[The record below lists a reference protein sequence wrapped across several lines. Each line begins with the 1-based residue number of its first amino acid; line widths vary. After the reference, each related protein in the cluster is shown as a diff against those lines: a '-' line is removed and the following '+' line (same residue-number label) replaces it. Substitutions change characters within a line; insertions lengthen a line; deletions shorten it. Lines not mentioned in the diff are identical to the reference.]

1 MTAAIDP
8 LASEIYVLG
17 RWLRILIATG
27 VILTLGGYES
37 RVIDQCYRLP
47 ILEKRLDPSS
57 FPMDP
62 FVDSFKDFNPHQV
75 YVELISMGA
84 KTVGLSLTLFLLHIV
99 TVAFCI
105 SAIWRIRKS
114 LWPELPEWSD
124 WLLVSMFALLKA
136 GNLGTNHLWEDHL
149 LDRQIGF
156 TLGWLALAEFLDS
169 GTRKTWTI
177 PILIGSMALIHP
189 GLGVLTSTLWLGIFL
204 IVFGIGM
211 VRLNTFAQ
219 FSVSLI
225 AAMIP
230 WAVIYL
236 PQASV
241 MKLGVGKSEFWALAT
256 ELQGPQHMRPIFWR
270 ESQWLS
276 AGILVVMALVS
287 VKLYRS
293 KYNLESLKKIAI
305 WSSLILFGLLLA
317 VPLIEIFH
325 VLDVALAQPFRL
337 ATPLRGVC
345 LIALLPHLI
354 RLIQRQTLIGMARA
368 LGLLFSMRSDWG
380 FVVASTVELPM
391 IATDFSIASVVSKT
405 VRIRFQWLLFLA
417 TGFYGIFWLMK
428 HDPAESESLLIGG
441 YITGFAIA
449 LVIRKIQTRF
459 GWNASD
465 FEFNQ
470 TPGRASRL
478 VIYSWALPVIA
489 LICGFCDPTGEFRL
503 TRISSSK
510 WRVAEIPI
518 SDSEKMGVWAR
529 WNIPEDAMVLIP
541 PRDKSFRYW
550 SRRSVVCNVA
560 GSPYQAKSLKEWA
573 IRLKKL
579 AGKSDLSLM
588 EFVRQ
593 WPEKRVEFE
602 MGFER
607 LSPDGWS
614 ALADEFEADT
624 LMVPATEQGKRLEKM
639 GWRQVHGAGKWSM
652 WQRAGDQARTSS
664 KR

>member
-1 MTAAIDP
+1 MTAVIDP
-8 LASEIYVLG
+8 LASEIYVPS

-57 FPMDP
+57 FPMDQ
-62 FVDSFKDFNPHQV
+62 FVDSFTDFNPHQV
-75 YVELISMGA
+75 YVELLAIGA
-84 KTVGLSLTLFLLHIV
+84 KTVGLSLTLFLLHIL

-124 WLLVSMFALLKA
+124 WVLVAMFALLKA

-156 TLGWLALAEFLDS
+156 TLGWLALAEFLS
-169 GTRKTWTI
+169 AGRRKTWTI
-177 PILIGSMALIHP
+177 PILIGAMAVIHP

-204 IVFGIGM
+204 IAFWLGM
-211 VRLNTFAQ
+211 VRLNAFAQ
-219 FSVSLI
+219 FSVSMI

-241 MKLGVGKSEFWALAT
+241 MKQGVEKFEFWALAT

-293 KYNLESLKKIAI
+293 KCNLESLKKIAI

-317 VPLIEIFH
+317 VSLIEIFH

-345 LIALLPHLI
+345 LLALLPHLV
-354 RLIQRQTLIGMARA
+354 RLIQQQTLIGMARA

-380 FVVASTVELPM
+380 FVVACAVELTM
-391 IATDFSIASVVSKT
+391 IATDLCFKSRWIGN
-405 VRIRFQWLLFLA
+405 RQIRFQWMFFLA

-428 HDPAESESLLIGG
+428 HDPSESESLLIGG
-441 YITGFAIA
+441 YLTGLMIVLAA
-449 LVIRKIQTRF
+449 RRLQLRF
-459 GWNASD
+459 GWNA
-465 FEFNQ
+465 FNLRLNQ

-478 VIYSWALPVIA
+478 VIYSWALPMIA
-489 LICGFCDPTGEFRL
+489 LICGFCDPTGQFKVTQL
-503 TRISSSK
+503 ISSI

-518 SDSEKMGVWAR
+518 SDSERMGVWAR
-529 WNIPEDAMVLIP
+529 RNIPEDAMVLIP

-573 IRLKKL
+573 LRLKKL
-579 AGKSDLSLM
+579 AGESDLSLI

-607 LSPDGWS
+607 LSADGWS
-614 ALADEFEADT
+614 ALADEFQADT
-624 LMVPATEQGKRLEKM
+624 LMLPATEQGKRLEKM
-639 GWRQVHGAGKWSM
+639 GWRQVHVAGKWSM
-652 WQRAGDQARTSS
+652 WQRSGDQARTAS

>member
-1 MTAAIDP
+1 MTAEIEP
-8 LASEIYVLG
+8 LTSAIYVPG

-27 VILTLGGYES
+27 VIMTLGGYES

-62 FVDSFKDFNPHQV
+62 FVDSFTDFNPHQV
-75 YVELISMGA
+75 YVELLSMGA

-156 TLGWLALAEFLDS
+156 TLGWLALAEFLDA
-169 GTRKTWTI
+169 GTRKTWAI
-177 PILIGSMALIHP
+177 PILIGAMAMIHP
-189 GLGVLTSTLWLGIFL
+189 GLGVLSATLWLGTFL
-204 IVFGIGM
+204 IGFGIGM

-219 FSVSLI
+219 FSVSII

-236 PQASV
+236 PQARV
-241 MKLGVGKSEFWALAT
+241 MKLGVEKAEFWALAT
-256 ELQGPQHMRPIFWR
+256 ELQGPQHMRPIYWR

-276 AGILVVMALVS
+276 AGILVVMALMS

-293 KYNLESLKKIAI
+293 KCNLESLKKIAI

-337 ATPLRGVC
+337 ATPLRGLC
-345 LIALLPHLI
+345 LIVLLPHLI
-354 RLIQRQTLIGMARA
+354 GLIHQQSLIGMARA
-368 LGLLFSMRSDWG
+368 FGLLFSMRSDWG
-380 FVVASTVELPM
+380 FVVASAVELSM

-405 VRIRFQWLLFLA
+405 VRIRFQWLSFLG
-417 TGFYGIFWLMK
+417 TGFYGISWLIK
-428 HDPAESESLLIGG
+428 HDPAESESLLMGG
-441 YITGFAIA
+441 YLTGLAISFLA
-449 LVIRKIQTRF
+449 TKIQSGT
-459 GWNASD
+459 GWNLKDQTFQRRPSR
-465 FEFNQ
+465 EF
-470 TPGRASRL
+470 RL
-478 VIYSWALPVIA
+478 AIYSWALPVIA
-489 LICGFCDPTGEFRL
+489 LICGLSDPAGAFRL
-503 TRISSSK
+503 TQIISSK
-510 WRVAEIPI
+510 WRVAEVPL
-518 SDSEKMGVWAR
+518 SDSEKVGVWAR
-529 WNIPEDAMVLIP
+529 RNIPEDAMVLIP

-573 IRLKKL
+573 LRLKKL

-588 EFVRQ
+588 EFARQ

-607 LSPDGWS
+607 LSAADWS
-614 ALADEFEADT
+614 ALADEFQADT
-624 LMVPATEQGKRLEKM
+624 LMVPVTEQGKRLEKM
-639 GWRQVHGAGKWSM
+639 GWRQVHAAGKWSL
-652 WQRAGDQARTSS
+652 WQRAVDHARTSS